1 MDSLAIHT
9 ISVFI
14 AFFALYN
21 PISSTAIFF
30 ALSSSKDKYE
40 RKKIAIKSIYTA
52 FIIISVSCVLGKA
65 VFDFFAIPVSSFQ
78 VMGGIFILFIG
89 IQMLIRKQKKTQE
102 NDRSLFDNE
111 KDIALYPLAFPLM
124 AGPGAITA
132 AVVFSATDNYMKI
145 LINIF
150 SILIISVI
158 TYFCFRA
165 IYKVS
170 DKLNNRII
178 EITTRIMGFIITIV
192 GSGLIVAGLQG
203 SNTY

>member
-1 MDSLAIHT
+1 
-9 ISVFI
+9 
-14 AFFALYN
+14 
-21 PISSTAIFF
+21 
-30 ALSSSKDKYE
+30 
-40 RKKIAIKSIYTA
+40 
-52 FIIISVSCVLGKA
+52 
-65 VFDFFAIPVSSFQ
+65 
-78 VMGGIFILFIG
+78 MGGIFILFIG

-124 AGPGAITA
+124 AGPGALTA

-170 DKLNNRII
+170 DKLNNRIV

>member
-1 MDSLAIHT
+1 MDSLALHT

-21 PISSTAIFF
+21 PISNTAIFF

-52 FIIISVSCVLGKA
+52 FIIISVFCVLGKA
-65 VFDFFAIPVSSFQ
+65 VFNLFAIPVSSFQ
-78 VMGGIFILFIG
+78 VVGGIFILFIG

-132 AVVFSATDNYMKI
+132 AVVFSATDNYIKI
-145 LINIF
+145 PINIF